1 MIRYRRRRWLLWAGI
16 GAPLLALITAVA
28 ATLCFPSFNHATQ
41 YISELGGPAAPVPQ
55 IFNTGVVLAGIAAG
69 FAGAGF
75 GLTLLALGGGRVAA
89 AIVTLAF
96 LLGAVGLVISG
107 LYTWPDPRHRA
118 INLGLGIQLAPIF
131 LLWGLYRVQG
141 LTRLKWF
148 LAIVLVA
155 MIFLTVMTR
164 HLVFP
169 GTVNDGNVG
178 WWERAFAIAL
188 VGWVGVAAFALE
200 RRLIAVASDPAPDA

>member
-1 MIRYRRRRWLLWAGI
+1 MILYRRRRWLLWAGMA
-16 GAPLLALITAVA
+16 APVLALITAVTA
-28 ATLCFPSFNHATQ
+28 ALCFPSFNHATQ
-41 YISELGGPAAPVPQ
+41 YISELGGPAAPAPQ
-55 IFNTGVVLAGIAAG
+55 IFNIGVILAGIAAG

-75 GLTLLALGGGRVAA
+75 GLTLLGLGGGRIAA
-89 AIVTLAF
+89 AVVAIAF

-107 LYTWPDPRHRA
+107 IYTWPDPRHRA

-131 LLWGLYRVQG
+131 LLWGLAKVEG
-141 LTRLKWF
+141 LTRLKAF
-148 LAIVLVA
+148 LAVVLVL
-155 MIFLTVMTR
+155 MVFLTVMTR

-200 RRLIAVASDPAPDA
+200 RRLIAVAIERSRAA